1 MAAVE
6 AITMTTNDP
15 NSNEATVKP
24 TSSISRI
31 WLIPIIVALIGG
43 WMVYYQWTNQGPL
56 ITIELHSATGIEV
69 NKTPIKVRD
78 LDIGQVKKISLKPDL
93 DGVLVT
99 ARIDASASH
108 LLNENAKF
116 WVVAPRISFSEVSGL
131 NTLISGSYIAMSADD
146 NGKEQ
151 LHFNALS
158 RPPVTPPGTPGLHV
172 MLRSD
177 DEFAYKP
184 GDPIIYKGFKV
195 GEFEDATF
203 NIDERVVYYD
213 AFIEAPYHKLI
224 TVNTRFW
231 DVSGVKLQLE
241 SSGVSVETGS
251 LETLLANGITFGIP
265 DGVAKGELVVEN
277 AFFTIYE
284 DNTAASDAR
293 YKVAAEYLLLIDESV
308 RGLTVG
314 APVEY
319 RGIEIGNVT
328 GINSLS
334 AIEGNILEQDYPIPV
349 LINIYPGKARQ
360 PDTEEGLSAIKRT
373 LRNWLERDLRATLR
387 MGNVLTGGLYVDL
400 QHVPDAADSGKVS
413 IVNGYEV
420 IPTVSNEFT
429 QLTQKA
435 DAILDKI
442 NQLPLKEMVANVQLA
457 VEDMKLAAESVET
470 ASSDFDLLIED
481 IDAKALNGNL
491 NQVLVSLDS
500 LLKNYSDGGFNQSE
514 IKETVDTLQ
523 DTLRNIQ
530 PLLLKLNQSPN
541 SLIFSKDGGEDIQPK
556 ALEK

>member
-6 AITMTTNDP
+6 ATTMTQEVSMNKA
-15 NSNEATVKP
+15 EVKP

-31 WLIPIIVALIGG
+31 WIIPILVLVIGG
-43 WMVYYQWTNQGPL
+43 WMVYYQWKNQGPL

-78 LDIGQVKKISLKPDL
+78 LDIGQVKKITLKPDL

-99 ARIDASASH
+99 ARIDASAAH
-108 LLNENAKF
+108 LLNENADF

-131 NTLISGSYIAMSADD
+131 NTLLSGSYIAMSAHDK
-146 NGKEQ
+146 GAEK
-151 LHFNALS
+151 LHFKALE
-158 RPPVTPPGTPGLHV
+158 RPPVTPQGTPGLHV

-203 NIDERVVYYD
+203 NIEERVVYYS
-213 AFIEAPYHKLI
+213 AFIKAPYHKLI
-224 TVNTRFW
+224 TQNTRFW
-231 DVSGVKLQLE
+231 DVSGVKLLLE
-241 SSGVSVETGS
+241 SSGVSIQTGS

-265 DGVAKGELVVEN
+265 DGVPTGEQVLDD
-277 AFFTIYE
+277 AFFDIYE
-284 DNTAASDAR
+284 DDTSASNAR
-293 YKVAAEYLLLIDESV
+293 FKVAAEYLLLIDESV

-319 RGIEIGNVT
+319 RGIEIGSVT
-328 GINSLS
+328 AINSIS
-334 AIEGNILEQDYPIPV
+334 AIEGNILERDYPIPV
-349 LINIYPGKARQ
+349 LISVYPGKARQ
-360 PDTEEGLSAIKRT
+360 PDTQEGLQAIKQT
-373 LRNWLERDLRATLR
+373 FKNWIERDLRASLR
-387 MGNVLTGGLYVDL
+387 MGNILTGGLYVDL
-400 QHVPDAADSGKVS
+400 QHIPDPKGTTRVKT
-413 IVNGYEV
+413 VNGYDV

-442 NQLPLKEMVANVQLA
+442 NQLPLKEMVENIQLA

-470 ASSDFDLLIED
+470 ASNDFDLLIANV
-481 IDAKALNGNL
+481 DAKALNNNL
-491 NQVLVSLDS
+491 NQVLLSLDS
-500 LLKNYSDGGFNQSE
+500 LLKNYSEGGFNQAE
-514 IKETVDTLQ
+514 IKETVDALQ
-523 DTLRNIQ
+523 DTMRSMQ
-530 PLLLKLNQSPN
+530 PLLLKLNQAPN
-541 SLIFSKDGGEDIQPK
+541 SLIFSNDEQADIQPK
-556 ALEK
+556 AKR